1 MSLGER
7 QQLGLEPLGGAHGLG
22 DLGRGVCEAVD
33 RSDSGVSDEPRRC
46 NSEHRTCQPTDAE
59 DHRQPAARPF
69 DLVGRTSD
77 LHGELP
83 TPNAAETGRDDTVRL
98 AVATRD
104 GHPIYT
110 HLRVVPGFTKEAMRD
125 YATDNIEAGARVLTD
140 GLACFNGFADEPISL
155 DGGSNGGPAM
165 AFLAALLIGFG
176 IAQLAARKVLAVA
189 ILAVVCASFAV
200 IGTLAEMGDVADV
213 VQFADLLD
221 AELSWGLGVPVLA
234 MGSLVG
240 LGGAIATLA
249 KRRR

>member
-1 MSLGER
+1 MSDFE
-7 QQLGLEPLGGAHGLG
+7 QPPYAPLPPAPGH
-22 DLGRGVCEAVD
+22 
-33 RSDSGVSDEPRRC
+33 
-46 NSEHRTCQPTDAE
+46 PTP
-59 DHRQPAARPF
+59 PAAPVNPFGLPPAPPFQAASGTGSIGTGYSVAGYPLVRGGPSAKPPRPAVKGGSMLLIAGGVG
-69 DLVGRTSD
+69 LVIGS
-77 LHGELP
+77 LLP
-83 TPNAAETGRDDTVRL
+83 WVTV
-98 AVATRD
+98 
-104 GHPIYT
+104 
-110 HLRVVPGFTKEAMRD
+110 
-125 YATDNIEAGARVLTD
+125 AGQR
-140 GLACFNGFADEPISL
+140 FNGFADEPISL

-221 AELSWGLGVPVLA
+221 AESSWGLGVPVLA